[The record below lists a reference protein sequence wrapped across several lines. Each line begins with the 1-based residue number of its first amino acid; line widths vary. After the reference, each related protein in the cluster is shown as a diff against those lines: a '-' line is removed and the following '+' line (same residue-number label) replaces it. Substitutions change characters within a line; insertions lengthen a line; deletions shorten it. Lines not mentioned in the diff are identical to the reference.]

1 MKNNR
6 LLMIVNQLD
15 NTQSNGIVI
24 SLSSLSIT
32 NVNNF
37 SRTITINQQ
46 SIIFSASIVN
56 SKLSI
61 SQSTPNVISII
72 S

>member
-1 MKNNR
+1 
-6 LLMIVNQLD
+6 MIINQLD
-15 NTQSNGIVI
+15 NTKSNSLVI
-24 SLSSLSIT
+24 SLSSLNIT
-32 NVNNF
+32 SVNNF

-46 SIIFSASIVN
+46 PVIFSAAIVN

-61 SQSTPNVISII
+61 PNVISI

>member
-1 MKNNR
+1 
-6 LLMIVNQLD
+6 MIVNQLD

>member
-1 MKNNR
+1 
-6 LLMIVNQLD
+6 MIINQLD
-15 NTQSNGIVI
+15 NTKSNSLVI
-24 SLSSLSIT
+24 SLSSLNIT
-32 NVNNF
+32 SVNNF

-46 SIIFSASIVN
+46 PVIFSAAIVN

-61 SQSTPNVISII
+61 SQSIPNVISI